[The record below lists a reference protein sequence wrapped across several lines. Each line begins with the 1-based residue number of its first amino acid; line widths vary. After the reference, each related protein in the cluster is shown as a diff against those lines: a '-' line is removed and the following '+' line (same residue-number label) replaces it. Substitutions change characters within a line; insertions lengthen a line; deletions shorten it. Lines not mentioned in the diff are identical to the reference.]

1 MGKKL
6 ACALM
11 FWAAPFAQAQ
21 SQEPADA
28 APESV
33 PPPTE
38 ADEPASETAE
48 VPPDAT
54 PSSPEVD
61 EPAPDGPAPTW
72 ADTQAATVNMQP
84 SPAPLLDDALKIGDG
99 ANQRSN
105 RTKELMWYD
114 RLSIG
119 WL

>member
-38 ADEPASETAE
+38 AHEPAPETAE
-48 VPPDAT
+48 GPPEAT
-54 PSSPEVD
+54 PASPDVD
-61 EPAPDGPAPTW
+61 APAPAGPDPTRPRGLLLREGRRRGSR
-72 ADTQAATVNMQP
+72 AA
-84 SPAPLLDDALKIGDG
+84 G
-99 ANQRSN
+99 A
-105 RTKELMWYD
+105 
-114 RLSIG
+114 
-119 WL
+119 